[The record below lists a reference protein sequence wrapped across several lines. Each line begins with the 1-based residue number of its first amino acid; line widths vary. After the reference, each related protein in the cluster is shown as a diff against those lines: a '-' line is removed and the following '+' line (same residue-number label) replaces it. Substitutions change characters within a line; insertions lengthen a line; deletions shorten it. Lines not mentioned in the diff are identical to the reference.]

1 MKINDK
7 VKLLKKNE
15 GSNSLVEIS
24 RGIVLSIA
32 YGKNTNWV
40 KYLPRETENPDCAL
54 LSLTP
59 SNQIYLNSLCPP
71 GGMN

>member
-40 KYLPRETENPDCAL
+40 KYLPRETENPDCAEWIAINAPNIKIVNL
-54 LSLTP
+54 
-59 SNQIYLNSLCPP
+59 
-71 GGMN
+71 